1 MAEILSNQH
10 RQKTGVPKAKKASLR
25 VDLTPM
31 VDLGFLL
38 ISFFVLTNTISQPKA
53 MKLAMPDD
61 RDIIDSSV
69 VPADKTLN
77 LLLDADNKVYVY
89 NGKEIN
95 NIRNTGSRTAIRAVI
110 SKKKSELRNKYGNDS
125 GMVVLIKPTINST
138 YADVINALDEMLIC
152 DIKTYMLV
160 DANAAELKAIE
171 Q

>member
-1 MAEILSNQH
+1 
-10 RQKTGVPKAKKASLR
+10 
-25 VDLTPM
+25 M

-61 RDIIDSSV
+61 SDITDPSV

-77 LLLDADNKVYVY
+77 VLLDADNKVYVY
-89 NGKEIN
+89 TGKEIN
-95 NIRNTGSRTAIRAVI
+95 NIKNTGSGRAIRAAI
-110 SKKKSELRNKYGNDS
+110 INKKNELKNKYGNDS

-152 DIKTYMLV
+152 DIKTYILV
-160 DANAAELKAIE
+160 DASAAELKAIK